1 MGENSKPCY
10 AAQIRLNNIES
21 RWMMIFLHV
30 IHETDDSLT
39 GDLCVG
45 HLGSP
50 EVTGTYLAIT
60 SDRCKIQRCAW
71 CHCVRLTQTH
81 RLICNMTSSG
91 HFVTLTW
98 GQILTLTF
106 QGHQLYHST
115 RLNARNTMVLK
126 EMLCRHWFTSYSRK
140 KNVFDKTSYVWNF
153 WLIQPK
159 LWDLAQFWWNNGER
173 ASSELSFAFFGF
185 ALSIIVSEIMAN
197 IPKNTT
203 VRSKSWPLL
212 TSGDLNI
219 DLRKKYP
226 IYFWK
231 TLLRAIDRLIACL
244 PSPISFW
251 VTWGGHFDPPP
262 PPWRSWLRPPP
273 GRGLNDLTLTWLDLT
288 LSQMAK
294 WPSPL
299 TWKWKIAHKTC
310 VECLIYLF

>member
-45 HLGSP
+45 RLGSP

-140 KNVFDKTSYVWNF
+140 KRFRQNQLFLKFLAYTAKTMRLSSILMKYWWKSFFRAIVCFFRFCSIYYSF
-153 WLIQPK
+153 W
-159 LWDLAQFWWNNGER
+159 DNGQY
-173 ASSELSFAFFGF
+173 S
-185 ALSIIVSEIMAN
+185 
-197 IPKNTT
+197 
-203 VRSKSWPLL
+203 
-212 TSGDLNI
+212 
-219 DLRKKYP
+219 KKYH
-226 IYFWK
+226 
-231 TLLRAIDRLIACL
+231 RA
-244 PSPISFW
+244 
-251 VTWGGHFDPPP
+251 
-262 PPWRSWLRPPP
+262 
-273 GRGLNDLTLTWLDLT
+273 
-288 LSQMAK
+288 
-294 WPSPL
+294 
-299 TWKWKIAHKTC
+299 
-310 VECLIYLF
+310 